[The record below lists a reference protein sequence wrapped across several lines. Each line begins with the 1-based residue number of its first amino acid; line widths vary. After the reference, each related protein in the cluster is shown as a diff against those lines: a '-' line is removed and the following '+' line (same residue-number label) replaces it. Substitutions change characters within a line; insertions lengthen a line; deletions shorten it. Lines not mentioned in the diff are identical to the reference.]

1 MDYLVV
7 VVGWS
12 SGSTGWI
19 VDRVEQVEDG
29 IGDFL
34 GRELCSVPATAGGE
48 GGVDLGAARK
58 GTVLAFGRK
67 ERH

>member
-19 VDRVEQVEDG
+19 AESNRLRMVLGIVLGGFSVQCPPPQV
-29 IGDFL
+29 
-34 GRELCSVPATAGGE
+34 
-48 GGVDLGAARK
+48 ARAES
-58 GTVLAFGRK
+58 T
-67 ERH
+67 